1 MKTLKDI
8 DGTDFVWYNQNQKE
22 IPEREVCVS
31 DLRQEAIRWFKYFE
45 SDDYFEDMNEFST
58 SDPNEV
64 SGFIKHFFN
73 ITEEDLKC

>member
-1 MKTLKDI
+1 MKVELKTLKDLDELI
-8 DGTDFVWYNQNQKE
+8 WVNGEAWGA
-22 IPEREVCVS
+22 I
-31 DLRQEAIRWFKYFE
+31 RQEAIRWFKYFE